1 MQNTVKRS
9 VIMIFAMS
17 EGPFRSFGEN
27 GSWFAVYEEQNKVVH
42 GMFDSLQLT
51 FPCAIMNLRF
61 TL

>member
-1 MQNTVKRS
+1 
-9 VIMIFAMS
+9 MIFAMS